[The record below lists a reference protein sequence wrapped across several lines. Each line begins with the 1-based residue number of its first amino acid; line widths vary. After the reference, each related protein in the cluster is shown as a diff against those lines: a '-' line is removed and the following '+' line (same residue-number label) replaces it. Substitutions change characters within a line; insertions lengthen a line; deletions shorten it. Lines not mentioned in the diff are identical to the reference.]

1 MTTKTSTKT
10 KSNGTVHAAA
20 AEGVAQNN
28 GVINPY
34 ALAEVIADRKIPW
47 KDLPDAPRVLEEIL
61 QTPYEELFD
70 PAFGGPLYTG
80 LKLNSKLEL
89 VPERS
94 PLLDVELNLD
104 LNDLENPLT
113 NLEIKKLADLGPRFN
128 TKDIGSI
135 EVTSAELVHQQ
146 YLQLMLRLPDEE
158 RLQQLA
164 RILSRDLVATISYDP
179 KSQGM
184 SKDWNAP
191 HSLWSDP
198 GRFFNEGTEF
208 FDPIQGAV
216 ANCYYIAALSAV
228 AWAKPFQIAQMTR
241 ATGAGQQSFV
251 DMIRFYKPDS
261 GGTLD
266 KQIEVTEAVPL
277 TISGNY
283 IYARSSETDEIWP
296 AVYEKAYAKLKT
308 GTTGDH
314 PDITATAWGDCV
326 WATAQLTGGH
336 RYYYSNATNSA
347 DDLWNLVR
355 ANSLSY
361 KTFNPM
367 TAWTYST
374 GDAAARHL
382 NYSSAT
388 IVASHCYTVLGWAYY
403 NNRKYIV
410 LRNPWGNTE
419 ATVATLSNNVW
430 MYDISWWRPINLNI
444 VDGTFAMEA
453 WAFKEYFAGIGV
465 AK

>member
-1 MTTKTSTKT
+1 MTTKTKT
-10 KSNGTVHAAA
+10 NGTAKDVAVAVDD
-20 AEGVAQNN
+20 GVAQNN

-47 KDLPDAPRVLEEIL
+47 KELPNAPRVLEEIL

-70 PAFGGPLYTG
+70 PAHGGPLYTG

-113 NLEIKKLADLGPRFN
+113 SLNIKKLADLGARFN
-128 TKDIGSI
+128 TKDVGSI
-135 EVTSAELVHQQ
+135 EVTKAEIIRQQ
-146 YLQLMLRLPDEE
+146 YLQLTLRLPDEE
-158 RLQQLA
+158 RLQHLA
-164 RILSRDLVATISYDP
+164 RILSRDLVATISHDARAN
-179 KSQGM
+179 GNA
-184 SKDWNAP
+184 KDWTPPNGT
-191 HSLWSDP
+191 WGDP

-216 ANCYYIAALSAV
+216 ANCYYIAALASV

-241 ATGAGQQSFV
+241 ATGTGQQSFK
-251 DMIRFYKPDS
+251 DMVRFYKPDS
-261 GGTLD
+261 GGALD
-266 KQIEVTEAVPL
+266 KQIEVTEAVPQ
-277 TISGNY
+277 TMGGNY
-283 IYARSSETDEIWP
+283 IYARSSETTEIWP
-296 AVYEKAYAKLKT
+296 SVYEKAYAKLKT
-308 GTTGDH
+308 GISGDH

-326 WATAQLTGGH
+326 WATAQLTGGK
-336 RYYYSNATNSA
+336 RFYYDTASRS
-347 DDLWNLVR
+347 DDALWNLVR
-355 ANSLSY
+355 GNSMSY
-361 KTFNPM
+361 RTFNPM

-374 GDAAARHL
+374 GAAAERHL
-382 NYSSAT
+382 DYSGAT
-388 IVASHCYTVLGWAYY
+388 VVASHCYSVLGWAYY
-403 NNRKYIV
+403 NDRKYIV

-419 ATVATLSNNVW
+419 ATVATFGGTHW
-430 MYDISWWRPINLNI
+430 MYDISWWRPITMNI

-453 WAFKEYFAGIGV
+453 WAFKHYFAGLGV